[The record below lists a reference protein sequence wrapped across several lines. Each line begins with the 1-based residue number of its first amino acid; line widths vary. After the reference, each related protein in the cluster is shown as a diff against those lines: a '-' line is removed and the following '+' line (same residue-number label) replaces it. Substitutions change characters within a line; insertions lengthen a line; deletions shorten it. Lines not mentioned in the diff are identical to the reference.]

1 MRFRSLILAFICS
14 LISYTNGSGQN
25 YDFPL
30 DIRSCRSLA
39 TNDTVTLTFIG
50 DVMLHGRQLKH
61 ALKEASNSNSP
72 ESYNFENAFK
82 YVAEEIRQ
90 ADVAVANME
99 FPIGT
104 APYSG
109 YPLFS
114 APESIIWY
122 AKKYGFNL
130 FLLANNHIMDQ
141 GKKGFLSTIEAYKRN
156 NADYVGAYLNK
167 EDYQSQYPKI
177 IRIRD
182 LKIAFLNFTYGTNG
196 IPVPAECHVNRIDT
210 LQIKESIAKAKG
222 KGAEIIIA
230 LPHWGEEYQQK
241 ANNRQEELANFMIK
255 NGVDIIIG
263 SHPHVTQNGYI
274 TNKNVVFYSLGNYI
288 SNQSVP
294 PQTQLGL
301 MVKIKI
307 AKDLIKKESY
317 IAEVQHEYIW
327 CFRSGEF
334 NKDYTVVKINDI
346 INCRIPGLDSVKRKK
361 AIDTFNII
369 NDKKPIKNY
378 TLNIN

>member
-1 MRFRSLILAFICS
+1 
-14 LISYTNGSGQN
+14 
-25 YDFPL
+25 
-30 DIRSCRSLA
+30 
-39 TNDTVTLTFIG
+39 
-50 DVMLHGRQLKH
+50 
-61 ALKEASNSNSP
+61 
-72 ESYNFENAFK
+72 
-82 YVAEEIRQ
+82 
-90 ADVAVANME
+90 
-99 FPIGT
+99 
-104 APYSG
+104 
-109 YPLFS
+109 
-114 APESIIWY
+114 
-122 AKKYGFNL
+122 
-130 FLLANNHIMDQ
+130 
-141 GKKGFLSTIEAYKRN
+141 
-156 NADYVGAYLNK
+156 
-167 EDYQSQYPKI
+167 
-177 IRIRD
+177 
-182 LKIAFLNFTYGTNG
+182 
-196 IPVPAECHVNRIDT
+196 
-210 LQIKESIAKAKG
+210 
-222 KGAEIIIA
+222 
-230 LPHWGEEYQQK
+230 
-241 ANNRQEELANFMIK
+241 MIK

-317 IAEVQHEYIW
+317 ITKVQHEYLW

>member
-25 YDFPL
+25 YDFTL
-30 DIRSCRSLA
+30 DIRSCKSLA
-39 TNDTVTLTFIG
+39 TKDTVTLTFIG
-50 DVMLHGRQLKH
+50 DVMLHGRQLKN
-61 ALKEASNSNSP
+61 ALKEASNSNAP

-82 YVAEEIRQ
+82 HIASEIRQ
-90 ADVAVANME
+90 ADIAVANME
-99 FPIGT
+99 FPIGV

-167 EDYQSQYPKI
+167 EDYQNEYPKI

-196 IPVPAECHVNRIDT
+196 IPVPGDCYVNRIDT

-301 MVKIKI
+301 MVKVKI
-307 AKDLIKKESY
+307 AKDLINKESY
-317 IAEVQHEYIW
+317 ITDVQHEYLW
-327 CFRSGEF
+327 CFRSGELY
-334 NKDYTVVKINDI
+334 KDYTVVKINDI